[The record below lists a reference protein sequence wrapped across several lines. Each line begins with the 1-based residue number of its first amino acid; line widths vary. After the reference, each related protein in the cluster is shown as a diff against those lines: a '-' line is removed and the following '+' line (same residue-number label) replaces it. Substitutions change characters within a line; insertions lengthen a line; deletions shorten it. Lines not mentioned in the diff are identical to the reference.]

1 MLDVVSLLL
10 LDVVPQSGGLPLLSG
25 LLYLEVSSEVVEVV
39 SSSWSVSSRGA
50 QIVLT
55 IWAISSSSIV
65 FSILA
70 SSVVSSGWLDS
81 AGSTISSGPWSTV
94 SLVVL
99 YFRHA
104 PLHLV
109 CVHTEV
115 LREVS
120 VDFLGLPDAGLVCWE
135 EVEQSSGLGD
145 PLVVFFGNSYGTTR
159 AQIVPGAPAGLLDPG
174 LGSFLG
180 HPSGLPLVLSL
191 PPLSLGFVLNRPTKF
206 CCLVFRCPEACS
218 LPRLPLTLVAP
229 FFRRYLVC

>member
-81 AGSTISSGPWSTV
+81 AGSTISSGP
-94 SLVVL
+94 
-99 YFRHA
+99 
-104 PLHLV
+104 
-109 CVHTEV
+109 
-115 LREVS
+115 
-120 VDFLGLPDAGLVCWE
+120 
-135 EVEQSSGLGD
+135 
-145 PLVVFFGNSYGTTR
+145 
-159 AQIVPGAPAGLLDPG
+159 
-174 LGSFLG
+174 
-180 HPSGLPLVLSL
+180 
-191 PPLSLGFVLNRPTKF
+191 
-206 CCLVFRCPEACS
+206 
-218 LPRLPLTLVAP
+218 
-229 FFRRYLVC
+229 